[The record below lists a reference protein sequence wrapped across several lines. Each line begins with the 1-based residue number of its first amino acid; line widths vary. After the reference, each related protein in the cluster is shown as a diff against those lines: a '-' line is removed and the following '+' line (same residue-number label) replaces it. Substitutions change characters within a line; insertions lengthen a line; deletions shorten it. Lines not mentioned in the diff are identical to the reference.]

1 MDNQQ
6 PSETSTWHYISLET
20 IVDHYARMALNP
32 ASIDHAR
39 YRVRELEKDETG
51 LWVGLGKEVAKR
63 IKELKDADLRN

>member
-1 MDNQQ
+1 
-6 PSETSTWHYISLET
+6 
-20 IVDHYARMALNP
+20 VDHYARMALNP